1 MQLSVY
7 RSMACGL
14 GCVPLGWQTNSRG
27 APWIVYNHECMP
39 FHRPIPEDK
48 SSNNVDAADSPKM
61 AAPMKSLAQ
70 AESVMQ
76 IAFVMPCALV
86 VGWGMGWCVDHFF
99 HVHWAIAVG
108 LVLGVIAGMVS
119 AIRMAIQAMNTLGK
133 PRGPK

>member
-1 MQLSVY
+1 
-7 RSMACGL
+7 
-14 GCVPLGWQTNSRG
+14 
-27 APWIVYNHECMP
+27 MP

>member
-1 MQLSVY
+1 M
-7 RSMACGL
+7 
-14 GCVPLGWQTNSRG
+14 
-27 APWIVYNHECMP
+27 YNHPCMP

-48 SSNNVDAADSPKM
+48 TSGDPDPTPAASF
-61 AAPMKSLAQ
+61 KSLAQ

-76 IAFVMPCALV
+76 IAFVMPCALM

-99 HVHWAIAVG
+99 HIHWAIAVG